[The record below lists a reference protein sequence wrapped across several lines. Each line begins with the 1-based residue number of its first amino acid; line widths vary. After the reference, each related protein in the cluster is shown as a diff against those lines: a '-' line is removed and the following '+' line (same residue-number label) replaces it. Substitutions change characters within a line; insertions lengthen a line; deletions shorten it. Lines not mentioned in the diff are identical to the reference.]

1 MTGKAMLD
9 PLVITGL
16 RQKGIGAKK
25 NSFWLTRYSNTP
37 STSPFSAAES
47 RLSKGRD
54 QCAQVNV
61 LPAQDVNAYVCWNS
75 STPPEF
81 KNVRYGHQGNTS
93 SLTARYGVGEGSSRI
108 ERNEKLP
115 KVLRDKFHG
124 CQHLRLVLPVKKRY
138 NLFRKII
145 LQVLTASQCSSAP
158 RPICRHRR

>member
-61 LPAQDVNAYVCWNS
+61 LPAQEVNAYVCWNS

-81 KNVRYGHQGNTS
+81 KNVRYGSTRGTQARLRQGMVSGKGVVALKGTKNCQKSFVTS
-93 SLTARYGVGEGSSRI
+93 SMAVSTSGLSC
-108 ERNEKLP
+108 L
-115 KVLRDKFHG
+115 
-124 CQHLRLVLPVKKRY
+124 
-138 NLFRKII
+138 
-145 LQVLTASQCSSAP
+145 
-158 RPICRHRR
+158 